1 MKHGIVIEKFPGRI
15 GVDSVVEKDRRK
27 DRGFV
32 GEPRRGREGT
42 IIGTIV
48 LQDRW

>member
-32 GEPRRGREGT
+32 GEPRGREGT